1 MFLRLKY
8 WPISEITAQISNH
21 TSELAI
27 PIGIST
33 KKSEEKM
40 ETYPVAVGAEINKRS
55 IECKVSSLFVL
66 FFIN

>member
-1 MFLRLKY
+1 MFLRLRY

-55 IECKVSSLFVL
+55 I
-66 FFIN
+66 